1 MEIATLGGITKNI
14 NQKKSE
20 FTIHFPI
27 TYDYR
32 FNATIEK

>member
-14 NQKKSE
+14 GGKKQE
-20 FTIHFPI
+20 FTLHFPV

-32 FNATIEK
+32 FNFDK